1 MTCCIFSVVVL
12 VLPAIVFAREIWA
25 SVRKSRGIQFDKAD
39 YLTLATVPSSVAIIL
54 SLRAAVPTRTLLWI
68 TFVYLTMGLI
78 CTLSAVW
85 RKRENSGA
93 RQDWEM
99 AFCLLYFGILWLAY
113 AYGLVI
119 GVVML

>member
-1 MTCCIFSVVVL
+1 MTCCIFSFVVL

-25 SVRKSRGIQFDKAD
+25 SVRKARGIQCDKAD

-54 SLRAAVPTRTLLWI
+54 SLSAAVPTRTLLWI
-68 TFVYLTMGLI
+68 TFLYLTMGLI
-78 CTLSAVW
+78 CTFSAVW
-85 RKRENSGA
+85 RKRGNSGA
-93 RQDWEM
+93 RHDCEM